1 VQRFVGFL
9 IVVREHEGLK
19 YKWVA
24 LTVTTV
30 GVLMVG
36 IDTRIVIVGLPQV
49 AAQLHADAEQA
60 IWITQSYVLANTVL
74 LLLIGRLGDIFG
86 RVRIYIVG
94 FGIFTIGSALT
105 SIGLDPIQV
114 IVFRAVQGVGA
125 ALVFTNSIAILTDAT
140 PRNELGFSLGI
151 NQIAFR
157 SGAILGL
164 TLSGLILSLFDW
176 RALFYINIPIGVF
189 GTFWARRR
197 LREAVAVDREAKI
210 DWLGFALFT
219 TFLLCLMI
227 GLTLGAYSPSEFN
240 TLYVLLFVGA
250 IFLGLFIIR
259 SRRVKHPLVEL
270 SMFKIREV
278 TGGIFAMFFN
288 IITWTAVLLLLSLQF
303 QLVLDMTPLE
313 AGIRILPF
321 EIAFLAVGPLSGRL
335 SDRFNRMPFILSG
348 LTLSTVALFLFST
361 TNQNTSYLALSVLM
375 IILGVGTGL
384 FIAPNLRSIMGS
396 VPPQRRG
403 IGSALFALFVN
414 LGLTVSLNLAILVMS
429 FTAPYEVIT
438 RIISAINPTSI
449 PVAERLL
456 FVESLKNTYLAFG
469 VVNALAIIP
478 SLLQINFKSKVNK
491 TENNNVEVEAVLT

>member
-1 VQRFVGFL
+1 M
-9 IVVREHEGLK
+9 VVKEQKGLK
-19 YKWVA
+19 YKWIA
-24 LTVTTV
+24 LTVTTI

-49 AAQLHADAEQA
+49 AEQLQADAEQA

-86 RVRIYIVG
+86 RVRIYTIG

-105 SIGLDPIQV
+105 SIGFDPLQV

-140 PRNELGFSLGI
+140 PRSELGFSLGI

-164 TLSGLILSLFDW
+164 TLSGLILSFFDW

-197 LREAVAVDREAKI
+197 LRETVAVDRNAKI

-227 GLTLGAYSPSEFN
+227 GLTLGAYSPSQFN
-240 TLYVLLFVGA
+240 TLYALLFVGA
-250 IFLGLFIIR
+250 IFLVLFIIR
-259 SRRVKHPLVEL
+259 SRRIEHPLVEL
-270 SMFKIREV
+270 SMFKIKEV

-303 QLVLDMTPLE
+303 QLVLGMSPLE

-361 TNQNTSYLALSVLM
+361 TNQNTPYFILSVLM
-375 IILGVGTGL
+375 ILLGVGTGL

-414 LGLTVSLNLAILVMS
+414 LGLTVSLNFAILIMS
-429 FTAPYEVIT
+429 LTAPYDVIT
-438 RIISAINPTSI
+438 RIISSMNPLSI

-469 VVNALAIIP
+469 VVNALAIVP
-478 SLLQINFKSKVNK
+478 SLLQINFRSKPTQTKNK
-491 TENNNVEVEAVLT
+491 PVGAALP

>member
-1 VQRFVGFL
+1 M
-9 IVVREHEGLK
+9 VVKEQKGLK
-19 YKWVA
+19 YKWIA
-24 LTVTTV
+24 LTVTTI

-49 AAQLHADAEQA
+49 AEQLQADAEQA

-86 RVRIYIVG
+86 RVRIYTIG

-105 SIGLDPIQV
+105 SIGFNPFQV

-164 TLSGLILSLFDW
+164 TLSGLILSFFDW

-197 LREAVAVDREAKI
+197 LRETVAVDHNAKI

-227 GLTLGAYSPSEFN
+227 GLTLGAYSPSQFN
-240 TLYVLLFVGA
+240 TLYALLSVGA
-250 IFLGLFIIR
+250 IFLVFFIIR
-259 SRRVKHPLVEL
+259 SRRIAHPLVEL
-270 SMFKIREV
+270 SMFKIKEV

-303 QLVLDMTPLE
+303 QLVLGMSPLE

-335 SDRFNRMPFILSG
+335 SDKFNRMPFILSG

-361 TNQNTSYLALSVLM
+361 TNQNTPYTILSVLM
-375 IILGVGTGL
+375 ILLGVGTGL

-403 IGSALFALFVN
+403 IGSALFTLFVN
-414 LGLTVSLNLAILVMS
+414 LGLTVSLNFAILIMS
-429 FTAPYEVIT
+429 LTAPYDVIT
-438 RIISAINPTSI
+438 RIISSINPLSI

-469 VVNALAIIP
+469 VVNALAIVP
-478 SLLQINFKSKVNK
+478 SLLQINFRSKPTQTK
-491 TENNNVEVEAVLT
+491 NNPVGAALP

>member
-1 VQRFVGFL
+1 MEQ
-9 IVVREHEGLK
+9 EGLK

-24 LTVTTV
+24 LTVTTI

-49 AAQLHADAEQA
+49 ASQLHADAEQA

-74 LLLIGRLGDIFG
+74 LLLIGRLSDIFG
-86 RVRIYIVG
+86 RVRIYTIG

-105 SIGLDPIQV
+105 SIGFDPFQV

-140 PRNELGFSLGI
+140 PKNELGFSLGI

-164 TLSGLILSLFDW
+164 TLSGLILSFLDW

-197 LREAVAVDREAKI
+197 LRESVTIDRNAKI
-210 DWLGFALFT
+210 DWVGFALFT

-227 GLTLGAYSPSEFN
+227 GLTLGAYSPSQFN
-240 TLYVLLFVGA
+240 TLYALLLVGVV
-250 IFLGLFIIR
+250 FLALFILR
-259 SRRVKHPLVEL
+259 SRRIAYPLIEL

-303 QLVLDMTPLE
+303 QLVLNMSPLE

-335 SDRFNRMPFILSG
+335 SDKYNRAAFILSG
-348 LTLSTVALFLFST
+348 LTLSTIALFLFAT
-361 TNQNTSYLALSVLM
+361 TNQNTPYLTLSVYM
-375 IILGVGTGL
+375 ILLGVGTGL
-384 FIAPNLRSIMGS
+384 FIAPNLRSVMGS
-396 VPPQRRG
+396 VPERRRG

-414 LGLTVSLNLAILVMS
+414 LGLTVSLNFAILIMS
-429 FTAPYEVIT
+429 LTAPYEVIT
-438 RIISAINPTSI
+438 RIISAINPTTI
-449 PVAERLL
+449 PLAERLL

-469 VVNALAIIP
+469 IINALAIIP
-478 SLLQINFKSKVNK
+478 SLLQINFKEKQKK
-491 TENNNVEVEAVLT
+491 TEGITVEMI

>member
-1 VQRFVGFL
+1 M
-9 IVVREHEGLK
+9 K

-49 AAQLHADAEQA
+49 ASQLHADAEQA

-74 LLLIGRLGDIFG
+74 LLLIGRLSDIFG
-86 RVRIYIVG
+86 RVKIYTVG
-94 FGIFTIGSALT
+94 FGVFTIGSALT
-105 SIGLDPIQV
+105 SLGLDPIQV
-114 IVFRAVQGVGA
+114 IVFRAVQGLGA

-140 PRNELGFSLGI
+140 PSNELGFSLGI

-157 SGAILGL
+157 SGAIMGL
-164 TLSGLILSLFDW
+164 TLSGLILSFLDW

-197 LREAVAVDREAKI
+197 LKETVVRDRNAKI
-210 DWLGFALFT
+210 DWVGFALFT
-219 TFLLCLMI
+219 TFLLCLML
-227 GLTLGAYSPSEFN
+227 GLTLAAYSASQFS
-240 TLYVLLFVGA
+240 TLYGLLAIGAVFLVLFVV
-250 IFLGLFIIR
+250 R
-259 SRRVKHPLVEL
+259 SRRIGHPLVEL

-303 QLVLDMTPLE
+303 QLVLDMSPLE

-321 EIAFLAVGPLSGRL
+321 EIAFLMVGPLSGRL
-335 SDRFNRMPFILSG
+335 SDRFNRMSFILSG
-348 LTLSTVALFLFST
+348 LTLGTIALFLFST
-361 TNQNTSYLALSVLM
+361 TNQSTPYSILSVYM

-384 FIAPNLRSIMGS
+384 FIAPNLRSVMGS
-396 VPPQRRG
+396 VPQRRRG

-414 LGLTVSLNLAILVMS
+414 LGLTVSLNFAIFIMS
-429 FTAPYEVIT
+429 LTAPYEVIT
-438 RIISAINPTSI
+438 RIISAVNPKSI
-449 PVAERLL
+449 PMVEQLL
-456 FVESLKNTYLAFG
+456 FVESLKNTYLAFAAI
-469 VVNALAIIP
+469 NALAIIP
-478 SLLQINFKSKVNK
+478 SLLQINFRKKEEKSGNIIG
-491 TENNNVEVEAVLT
+491 EAVPI